1 MPCLRRSG
9 TTYRMKMRY
18 HHGMT
23 PAQIRSI
30 RKKLEDFA
38 SRLGF
43 TGEDR
48 RITVWRWENGRRQ
61 PSQQTFMPIRTTR
74 AP

>member
-1 MPCLRRSG
+1 
-9 TTYRMKMRY
+9 
-18 HHGMT
+18 MT

-30 RKKLEDFA
+30 RKKLKLSPEDFA

-48 RITVWRWENGRRQ
+48 RITVWRWENGRWQ
-61 PSQQTFMPIRTTR
+61 PSQQTIMLIRTMR